1 MLLIHSSIRVDIHTH
16 IQVLSKSSNIFR
28 KLTRWGVQKSLMIIT
43 RVHPLIEVLGAIH
56 NPRYIKR
63 VNCREKKKKVM
74 VATCTVTTT
83 PPQLTDTV
91 SHAVKEDPLLFPMNK
106 ADIVACFYTDH

>member
-1 MLLIHSSIRVDIHTH
+1 MHKMHAHTTKLPIFSFAIKVDSKKTTTTLFIHSSIRVDIHTH

-28 KLTRWGVQKSLMIIT
+28 KLTRWGVQKSLVTII

-63 VNCREKKKKVM
+63 VNCRGKK
-74 VATCTVTTT
+74 
-83 PPQLTDTV
+83 
-91 SHAVKEDPLLFPMNK
+91 
-106 ADIVACFYTDH
+106 